1 MGPQPRMETD
11 EDTNFTDQHES
22 GDPNSGESVKFVSR
36 FPSVFIVV
44 HPWFSSQGTG
54 TRRIGLARIPALSMF
69 PAMQSTTLSSSRR
82 DFVKTLS
89 AATAALAVAGPAFA
103 QSAPKRN
110 IKLGLDNFAVR
121 AMGWK
126 APQLIDYAVKL
137 KTDSLFITDFDAF
150 ENFEDSYLAG
160 LKSKAADQ
168 GLQIQL
174 GTWSICPTSKS
185 FRNKW
190 GTAEEHLALGLRMAK
205 ALGSPVLRV
214 VLGAGEDRRT
224 DGGIEARIEDTVKVC
239 KSQRSRALDL
249 GVKIAVENHAGDMQA
264 WELVTL
270 IEAAG
275 KDYVGANM
283 DSGNATWT
291 MEDPLASLETL
302 APYVLT
308 TSLRDSAI
316 WESANGATVQWT
328 AMGEGTMDLKT
339 YFARFAELC
348 PNVPVHIETIS
359 GFNRELGYLKADFW
373 KVWPKAKASDFARF
387 VALAKKGKPRDTW
400 KAPAGVDRKVAEQE
414 YQKGDIERSIEYCK
428 KELGLGLKG

>member
-1 MGPQPRMETD
+1 MKLR
-11 EDTNFTDQHES
+11 
-22 GDPNSGESVKFVSR
+22 
-36 FPSVFIVV
+36 
-44 HPWFSSQGTG
+44 
-54 TRRIGLARIPALSMF
+54 
-69 PAMQSTTLSSSRR
+69 STLSRR
-82 DFVKTLS
+82 DFGR
-89 AATAALAVAGPAFA
+89 AIALGAVGAVLGANA
-103 QSAPKRN
+103 QNQGKR

-126 APQLIDYAVKL
+126 APQLIEYAASL
-137 KTDSLFITDFDAF
+137 KTDSLFISDLDAL
-150 ENFEDSYLAG
+150 EQHADGYLKDIRAQ
-160 LKSKAADQ
+160 AAER
-168 GLQIQL
+168 GMQIHL

-190 GTAEEHLALGLRMAK
+190 GTAEEHLALGLRLAK

-214 VLGAGEDRRT
+214 ILGNGEDRRSE
-224 DGGIEARIEDTVKVC
+224 GGIEARIRDTAKVC
-239 KSQRSRALDL
+239 KALRSQAIDS

-270 IEAAG
+270 IEEAG

-308 TSLRDSAI
+308 TSLRDSAV

-328 AMGEGTMDLKT
+328 AMGEGNVDWKA

-359 GFNRELGYLKADFW
+359 GFNREIGYLKPDFW
-373 KVWPKAKASDFARF
+373 KVWPKARASDFAKF
-387 VALAKKGKPRDTW
+387 LTLAKRGKPREPW
-400 KAPAGVDRKVAEQE
+400 KAPEGKDRKLAEQE
-414 YQKGDIERSIEYCK
+414 YQKREIERSIKYCR
-428 KELGLGLKG
+428 ELGLGPA

>member
-1 MGPQPRMETD
+1 M
-11 EDTNFTDQHES
+11 
-22 GDPNSGESVKFVSR
+22 K
-36 FPSVFIVV
+36 
-44 HPWFSSQGTG
+44 
-54 TRRIGLARIPALSMF
+54 
-69 PAMQSTTLSSSRR
+69 STTLSIDRR
-82 DFVKTLS
+82 TFLKNIS
-89 AATAALAVAGPAFA
+89 AASAAVAVGGAALAQPA
-103 QSAPKRN
+103 PRRN

-126 APQLIDYAVKL
+126 APQLIDYAAKL
-137 KTDSLFITDFDAF
+137 KTDSLFITDFDAL
-150 ENFEDSYLAG
+150 ENFEDGYLKD
-160 LKSKAADQ
+160 LKSKAADH

-185 FRNKW
+185 FKNKW
-190 GTAEEHLALGLRMAK
+190 GTAEELLALGLRMAK

-214 VLGAGEDRRT
+214 VLGNGEDRKT
-224 DGGIEARIEDTVKVC
+224 EGGIEARIEDTVKVC
-239 KSQRSRALDL
+239 KSQRSRALDA
-249 GVKIAVENHAGDMQA
+249 GVKLAVENHAGDMQA

-328 AMGEGTMDLKT
+328 AMGEGTVDVKT
-339 YFARFAELC
+339 YFKRFAEMC
-348 PNVPVHIETIS
+348 PGVPVHIETIS
-359 GFNRELGYLKADFW
+359 GFNREIPYLKDDFW
-373 KVWPKAKASDFARF
+373 KIWPQARAKDFARF

-400 KAPAGVDRKVAEQE
+400 KAPEGQDRKLAEQE
-414 YQKGDIERSIEYCK
+414 YQKGEIERSLRYCRE
-428 KELGLGLKG
+428 ELGLGLKT

>member
-1 MGPQPRMETD
+1 MRPTTTQPDRR
-11 EDTNFTDQHES
+11 NF
-22 GDPNSGESVKFVSR
+22 
-36 FPSVFIVV
+36 
-44 HPWFSSQGTG
+44 
-54 TRRIGLARIPALSMF
+54 L
-69 PAMQSTTLSSSRR
+69 
-82 DFVKTLS
+82 KTLS
-89 AATAALAVAGPAFA
+89 AATAAVAVAGPALA
-103 QSAPKRN
+103 QPAARRN

-126 APQLIDYAVKL
+126 APQLIDYAAKL
-137 KTDSLFITDFDAF
+137 QTDSLFITDFDAF
-150 ENFEDSYLAG
+150 EKTDDTYLQD
-160 LKSKAADQ
+160 LKRKAADQ

-185 FRNKW
+185 FKNKW
-190 GTAEEHLALGLRMAK
+190 GSAEEHLALGLRMAK

-214 VLGAGEDRRT
+214 VLGSGEDRKT

-239 KSQRSRALDL
+239 KSQRSRAMDA

-328 AMGEGTMDLKT
+328 AMGDGTVDLKA

-348 PNVPVHIETIS
+348 PGVPVHIETIS
-359 GFNRELGYLKADFW
+359 GFNREIPYLKNDFW
-373 KVWPKAKASDFARF
+373 KVWPKAQAKDLARF
-387 VALAKKGKPRDTW
+387 IALAKKGKARDTW
-400 KAPAGVDRKVAEQE
+400 KAPEGQDRKLAEQE
-414 YQKGDIERSIEYCK
+414 YQKNEIEKSLRYCK
-428 KELGLGLKG
+428 AELGLGLKA